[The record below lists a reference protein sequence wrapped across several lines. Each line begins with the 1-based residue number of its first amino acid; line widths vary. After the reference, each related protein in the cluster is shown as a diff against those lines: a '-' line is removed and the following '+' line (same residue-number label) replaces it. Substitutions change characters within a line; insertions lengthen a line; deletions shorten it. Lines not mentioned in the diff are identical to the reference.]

1 MSETLYRSNKSVP
14 DRVDR
19 AWHAGYVAGTQAW
32 KRIALVELAAAA
44 WLLFRR
50 RRTPTMVKVA
60 LFYGLLLAAL
70 AAFAALVLASLVI
83 LVLIVR
89 VGVRHRRFHRPVV
102 AKLVDPD
109 AF

>member
-1 MSETLYRSNKSVP
+1 MSDTLYRSTQSVP

-32 KRIALVELAAAA
+32 KRITLVELAAAA

-60 LFYGLLLAAL
+60 LFYGLLFVGLV
-70 AAFAALVLASLVI
+70 ALVLAPLVI

-89 VGVRHRRFHRPVV
+89 AVVRHRRPHRPVV